1 MPSDYL
7 VLRHHLLLLPSGFP
21 SIKVFSDEL
30 ALHIRW
36 SKHLP
41 SLSSKEAEHPYCQRR
56 SRGSSNKTLP
66 PVPHPERRLLAG
78 VKEEPELPSRP
89 LETQT
94 AAVTW
99 KGDLAGSSTVNL
111 SQPLPFLRIYRREMK
126 AGVHRRPGIRM
137 RTVALFI
144 SNHTKPEITPNFT
157 FRGRDEHTMEYFP
170 TMKRCELSTLKPPGC
185 TSSPLC

>member
-1 MPSDYL
+1 MTPS
-7 VLRHHLLLLPSGFP
+7 PSWP
-21 SIKVFSDEL
+21 TW
-30 ALHIRW
+30 IRLTPA
-36 SKHLP
+36 SVG
-41 SLSSKEAEHPYCQRR
+41 EDR
-56 SRGSSNKTLP
+56 
-66 PVPHPERRLLAG
+66 
-78 VKEEPELPSRP
+78 EEPELPSRP

-144 SNHTKPEITPNFT
+144 SNHTKLEITPNFT

-185 TSSPLC
+185 TSSPLCWVKESRCQRLRAARFLSYAILESAK